1 MKFIHSIRSKIWF
14 CVNIAF
20 LGFLIATAFTF
31 SANFQLSANFSHLRD
46 VDFPLGFKAGELLYL
61 YRQQQEYYQDGY
73 LTGDLEAVS
82 KGNELG
88 RDILQDIRELQE
100 FDRQKVHEH
109 HAEVDLFKRLEKKY
123 RVFLEQASWLYASL
137 ANGDEPTLH
146 LADIRLTGQ
155 QQKELLNDIEAA
167 RNFIEGAIIEET
179 TQYQRFARSNST
191 FQISL
196 FLSVLLLASIIVNL
210 TAQRMLL
217 SPLDQIRQMVSDYG
231 NRLGGRKTLPVLES
245 ESEFGLLARTF
256 RTMTLDLDRT
266 TVSKAYVDNIL
277 SHMLDVLVVLD
288 PGMTIVKVNQA
299 TLNLLGYSEEELLG
313 RSVNEIVSGHLLNS
327 LNGSDRAAV
336 KKQHGSLLVNVEKDL
351 IARDGRWIPV
361 ILSLS
366 VLYEDDGTANGMVCV
381 ARDIAE
387 LKESRNQLEQSYQ
400 FLENV
405 FESIPHPF
413 FVVDATSHQVS
424 FANSTAR
431 RNAREGAVFCH
442 QLLHNH
448 PSSCQHFHESCPL
461 TQVVEKNMPATVEHR
476 VGNKVYEI
484 HGYPIF
490 STSGEVAQM
499 IEYAVDITDRK
510 SAELELENFAQR
522 LQESNQELQA
532 FASVASHDL
541 QEPLR
546 KVITFGERL
555 QSKYAEQLD
564 ERGTDYLW
572 RMQNAAL
579 RMQTLINDLLDF
591 SRITTTAQT
600 FSRVSLNAIAGE
612 VLDDL
617 EARIEELQGT
627 VICGPLPDIEG
638 DALQIRQLL
647 QNLLGNALKFHRPG
661 VPPVIHLSGA
671 IEPDP
676 TGDGDFCRISVLD
689 NGIGIEPQYVER
701 IFGVFQRLHSR
712 SEYEGSGIGLAI
724 CRKIVLRHHGTIE
737 VYGALGQGTEFV
749 VRLPAVHME
758 RASLTVSPLSLDD
771 SFDRKFF
778 ASDMSKG
785 A

>member
-490 STSGEVAQM
+490 SASGEVAQM

-510 SAELELENFAQR
+510 SAELELENFAQQ

-689 NGIGIEPQYVER
+689 NGIGIESQYVER

-737 VYGALGQGTEFV
+737 VFGALGQGTEFV

>member
-109 HAEVDLFKRLEKKY
+109 HAEADLFKRLEKKY

-299 TLNLLGYSEEELLG
+299 TLNLLGYSEKELLG

-490 STSGEVAQM
+490 SASGEVAQM

-591 SRITTTAQT
+591 SRITTTAQA
-600 FSRVSLNAIAGE
+600 FSRVSLNTIAGE

-689 NGIGIEPQYVER
+689 NGIGIESQYVER

>member
-109 HAEVDLFKRLEKKY
+109 HAEADLFKRLEKKY

-490 STSGEVAQM
+490 SASGEVAQM

-591 SRITTTAQT
+591 SRITTTAQA
-600 FSRVSLNAIAGE
+600 FSRVSLNTIAGE

-617 EARIEELQGT
+617 DARIEELQGT

>member
-1 MKFIHSIRSKIWF
+1 LKFIHSIRSKIWF

-137 ANGDEPTLH
+137 ANGGEPTLH

-266 TVSKAYVDNIL
+266 TVSKAYVDKIL

-299 TLNLLGYSEEELLG
+299 TLNLLGYSEKELLG

-490 STSGEVAQM
+490 SASGEVAQM

-591 SRITTTAQT
+591 SRITTTAQA
-600 FSRVSLNAIAGE
+600 FSRVSLNTIAGE

>member
-555 QSKYAEQLD
+555 QSKYAEQL
-564 ERGTDYLW
+564 
-572 RMQNAAL
+572 A
-579 RMQTLINDLLDF
+579 
-591 SRITTTAQT
+591 
-600 FSRVSLNAIAGE
+600 
-612 VLDDL
+612 
-617 EARIEELQGT
+617 
-627 VICGPLPDIEG
+627 
-638 DALQIRQLL
+638 
-647 QNLLGNALKFHRPG
+647 
-661 VPPVIHLSGA
+661 
-671 IEPDP
+671 
-676 TGDGDFCRISVLD
+676 
-689 NGIGIEPQYVER
+689 
-701 IFGVFQRLHSR
+701 
-712 SEYEGSGIGLAI
+712 
-724 CRKIVLRHHGTIE
+724 
-737 VYGALGQGTEFV
+737 
-749 VRLPAVHME
+749 
-758 RASLTVSPLSLDD
+758 
-771 SFDRKFF
+771 
-778 ASDMSKG
+778 
-785 A
+785 

>member
-109 HAEVDLFKRLEKKY
+109 HAEADLFKRLEKKY

-299 TLNLLGYSEEELLG
+299 TLNLLGYSEKELLG

-490 STSGEVAQM
+490 SASGEVAQM

-591 SRITTTAQT
+591 SRITTTAQA
-600 FSRVSLNAIAGE
+600 FSRVSLNTIAGE

-617 EARIEELQGT
+617 DARLEELQGT

-689 NGIGIEPQYVER
+689 NGIGIESQYVER